1 MGLSNNQAIKLA
13 SQKTCTISSTLSDRT
28 THSDT
33 FHPAEPRVA
42 LPPVLSGLPSS
53 TSPHDDSVS
62 DIENWPDKPLLM
74 QSALAEEPARVDRV
88 NSSLPLPIN
97 NDVFEGWAIFWA
109 AGLASTP
116 EHMFHG
122 HKRKTSLV
130 VQVSTLLDSRLRL
143 IRS

>member
-1 MGLSNNQAIKLA
+1 M
-13 SQKTCTISSTLSDRT
+13 
-28 THSDT
+28 
-33 FHPAEPRVA
+33 A
-42 LPPVLSGLPSS
+42 LQPVLSGLPSN
-53 TSPHDDSVS
+53 TSPHDDSGS

-116 EHMFHG
+116 EHMFNG

>member
-1 MGLSNNQAIKLA
+1 MGLSNNQAIQLA
-13 SQKTCTISSTLSDRT
+13 SQETCTISSTLSDRT

-33 FHPAEPRVA
+33 FHPAVSRMA
-42 LPPVLSGLPSS
+42 LPPVLSGLPSKAI
-53 TSPHDDSVS
+53 PHDDSVS
-62 DIENWPDKPLLM
+62 YVKNLPDKPLLM

-116 EHMFHG
+116 EHMFQG
-122 HKRKTSLV
+122 QKRKTSLV
-130 VQVSTLLDSRLRL
+130 VQVSNLA
-143 IRS
+143 